1 MSLCA
6 PRASEAPAISAPG
19 RWTELASSVGGL
31 RFRHAARDGEGLPL
45 LCIHGVGPG
54 TTGQANF
61 NPLLAVLP
69 QGVPVHLIDLIGFG
83 ASARKPAQPGFDV
96 PLWLDQI
103 EAALDRIGG
112 PALLVGNSVGGA
124 LALKTAAR
132 RDDLHAVL
140 AIGPAAAVG
149 AATAELKAFWRAPQD
164 RDALAAAMAPMTGAR
179 TPPSPQLVA
188 ERWAAFAD
196 PDYARWFDETLA
208 EPTACLS
215 AAALTAD
222 EAAKVRTPVR
232 ILHGM
237 LDRACPA
244 GPLAE
249 FVIQRLPQADLTL
262 LGGCGHNVIAERTAD
277 VLAAITQLT
286 TRKPTT

>member
-1 MSLCA
+1 MSLCT
-6 PRASEAPAISAPG
+6 SEAPAITAPG

-31 RFRHAARDGEGLPL
+31 RFRHAAREGVGPSL

-69 QGVPVHLIDLIGFG
+69 ESVPVHLIDLIGFG

-96 PLWLDQI
+96 ALWLDQI

-112 PALLVGNSVGGA
+112 PAILVGNSVGGA

-132 RDDLHAVL
+132 RDDLQGVL
-140 AIGPAAAVG
+140 ALGAAAAG
-149 AATAELKAFWRAPQD
+149 GGATAELKAFWRAPRD

-179 TPPSPQLVA
+179 SAPSPQLVA
-188 ERWAAFAD
+188 ERWAAFSD

-208 EPTACLS
+208 DPGACLS

-222 EAAKVRTPVR
+222 EAAKIRTPSR

-237 LDRACPA
+237 LDRACPP

-249 FVIQRLPQADLTL
+249 LVIQRLPRADLTL

-277 VLAAITQLT
+277 VVAAITQLT
-286 TRKPTT
+286 TRKSTI